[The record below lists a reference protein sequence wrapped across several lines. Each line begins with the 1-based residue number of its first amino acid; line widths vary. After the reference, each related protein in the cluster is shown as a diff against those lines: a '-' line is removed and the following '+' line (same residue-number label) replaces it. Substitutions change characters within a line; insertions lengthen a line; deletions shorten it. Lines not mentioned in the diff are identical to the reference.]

1 MRNRNHQLAIEAVLV
16 LVLAWLAGRQA
27 WQLAVAPRQA
37 EVAALESELAD
48 LRDNKAWGSSLRARL
63 AASEAAYPQRV
74 AALRDIDGYFLH
86 DENDRLRILDSWD
99 KLVKQ
104 AANLRAQSEA
114 TGSRTTQLTF
124 RTQEPIAEEL
134 NDLRRRFS
142 KLYPR
147 DELATW
153 KAPPDSISVV
163 RLDERLRLTGPYPEV
178 FAFLQKIQADTLF
191 YEVTHLS
198 MRQDGAAPDDPVQA
212 AITISAAMFRDRPR
226 DR

>member
-1 MRNRNHQLAIEAVLV
+1 MRNRNHQLAIEALLV

-27 WQLAVAPRQA
+27 WQFVIAPRQA
-37 EVAALESELAD
+37 EVAALESELGD

-104 AANLRAQSEA
+104 STNLRAQAESA
-114 TGSRTTQLTF
+114 GARTAALTY
-124 RTQEPIAEEL
+124 RTREPLADDL
-134 NDLRRRFS
+134 ADLRRRFA

-147 DELATW
+147 DELPAW
-153 KAPPDSISVV
+153 KAPPDTIGVV
-163 RLDERLRLTGPYPEV
+163 RLDERLRLTGPYPEL
-178 FAFLQKIQADTLF
+178 FAFLHKIQADTLF
-191 YEVTHLS
+191 YEVTHLA
-198 MRQDGAAPDDPVQA
+198 MRQDGAAPDEPVHA
-212 AITISAAMFRDRPR
+212 TLTISAAMFRDRPR
-226 DR
+226 ER

>member
-1 MRNRNHQLAIEAVLV
+1 MRNRNHQLAIEGLLV

-27 WQLAVAPRQA
+27 WQLVIAPRQS
-37 EVAALESELAD
+37 EVAALEAELAD

-63 AASEAAYPQRV
+63 AASEAAYPQRI

-104 AANLRAQSEA
+104 ATNLRAQSDSSGA
-114 TGSRTTQLTF
+114 RTAALTF
-124 RTQEPIAEEL
+124 RTREPIADEL
-134 NDLRRRFS
+134 SDLRRRFA

-147 DELATW
+147 DELPAW
-153 KAPPDSISVV
+153 KPPPDTVGVV
-163 RLDERLRLTGPYPEV
+163 RLDERLRLTGPYPEL
-178 FAFLQKIQADTLF
+178 FAFLQRIQSDTLF

-198 MRQDGAAPDDPVQA
+198 LRQDGAAPDEPVQA
-212 AITISAAMFRDRPR
+212 SLTISAAMFRDRPR
-226 DR
+226 ER